1 MKRVL
6 PTCLVALSFSLA
18 AVLACETSSL
28 KKRGL
33 TDKCGKN
40 LDCAYGLECAP
51 GGAAI
56 AAADAGVAPAPAAG
70 SAPSSD
76 GGAALSTG
84 DASSSSAAPSGGAVA
99 DAGPAQSLA
108 QAGKTC
114 QWKTF
119 GDCDGEGVT
128 ANGEHQCLSGQK
140 CRDNKCT
147 VQCASKRDC
156 KDNEVCKVGICQK
169 GAGALTQCYDNRDC
183 VWPESCFYG
192 QCVTRT
198 ETLRCQTD
206 LDCGI
211 GYRCINGRCQ

>member
-1 MKRVL
+1 MKRAL
-6 PTCLVALSFSLA
+6 PTCLVALSFALA
-18 AVLACETSSL
+18 AVLACQTSSL

-33 TDKCGKN
+33 TEKCSKN

-51 GGAAI
+51 GGSAVAA
-56 AAADAGVAPAPAAG
+56 
-70 SAPSSD
+70 SD
-76 GGAALSTG
+76 GGSPPAIE
-84 DASSSSAAPSGGAVA
+84 SAGATAQA

-108 QAGKTC
+108 QEGKTC
-114 QWKTF
+114 QRKTF

-156 KDNEVCKVGICQK
+156 KDNEVCKIGICQK
-169 GAGALTQCYDNRDC
+169 GASSLTQCYDNRDC
-183 VWPESCFYG
+183 TWPDTCFYG

-206 LDCGI
+206 LDCGV
-211 GYRCINGRCQ
+211 GYRCINSRCQ